1 MRFHERILI
10 RSWQLPHLWQTSRSS
25 WRQTSLHLTWKGH
38 LRIPYTFDPL
48 RSQRALDC
56 YKPGHPKYEYF
67 LTHPGSIP
75 ITCPMCWQATAP
87 LPVCQ
92 WWELGPDQRRSR
104 RLDRWVHRPCQS
116 LDAPRR
122 ATSAD
127 GSSCGGFRRRPPTRT
142 RLVQHIL
149 RQVPN
154 RFPRIN
160 TLNLTKSSSNPRICL
175 LTLISSLGAS
185 LATKM
190 CLNFA
195 PPKRKER
202 QEATITM

>member
-1 MRFHERILI
+1 
-10 RSWQLPHLWQTSRSS
+10 
-25 WRQTSLHLTWKGH
+25 
-38 LRIPYTFDPL
+38 
-48 RSQRALDC
+48 
-56 YKPGHPKYEYF
+56 
-67 LTHPGSIP
+67 
-75 ITCPMCWQATAP
+75 MCWQATAP

-127 GSSCGGFRRRPPTRT
+127 GSSCGGFRRRPPTRIT

-154 RFPRIN
+154 RFPKWIN

-175 LTLISSLGAS
+175 LTLISSLGARS

-195 PPKRKER
+195 PLPKRKER
-202 QEATITM
+202 QEATIKHHVISKQSMTRSKFRPQAIERSFANSMGHLYPRHFANYVK